1 MKNLLFLFVLNV
13 TFFSAQTYDFDY
25 LISYSFESV
34 PSCKGEIA
42 MYVSTKN
49 ENYELRLTK
58 RDGVMRARLIDYQYR
73 KSHYFIVNETWQK
86 AEVLFDFK
94 YDYSTDTNYFNPSKG
109 FKNEY
114 SLAKDYVILDS
125 GVENLELRI
134 YKNSR
139 KKKIESKF
147 SIEFKKSENLF
158 SAFQHCC
165 IHPHKFTNEE
175 NLKNILVTKA
185 TETTK
190 KGQLINYELKTLKE
204 VNFQLIVPKEPKN

>member
-1 MKNLLFLFVLNV
+1 MTFLK
-13 TFFSAQTYDFDY
+13 AQTYEFNY
-25 LISYSFESV
+25 LISYSIESL
-34 PSCKGEIA
+34 PSCKDESV

-49 ENYELRLTK
+49 ENYYLSLTK
-58 RDGVMRARLIDYQYR
+58 RDGVLRAKLIDYQYKR
-73 KSHYFIVNETWQK
+73 SHYFMVNQTWQK
-86 AEVLFDFK
+86 GEVLFDFK
-94 YDYSTDTNYFNPSKG
+94 YDYSTAPNYFNPSKG

-114 SLAKDYVILDS
+114 SLTKDSIILDS
-125 GVENLELRI
+125 DVENLKLQI

-139 KKKIESKF
+139 RKKLESKF

-165 IHPHKFTNEE
+165 THPHKFTNEE

-204 VNFQLIVPKEPKN
+204 VNFKLIVPQE